1 MSDNSAAERDGAT
14 PGGNGIDG
22 DRVDWDGATEGG
34 ATESGATEDGAAANR
49 LTEDGTADES
59 VRFADVPA
67 RFALTDPRPS
77 RTRPR
82 FGRLEELGFLLATC
96 RGQLPPRPP
105 RHVRV
110 VVLAADHGIAARG
123 VSARGPGDTARRFD
137 ALLAGGTPLGVLVD
151 EAGAGLRAVDL
162 AIEHGSG
169 PYHVRDGSGAIDVED
184 ALTAAETTAALR
196 GGAELADAEVDAGA
210 DLLIP
215 ADLAVGG

>member
-1 MSDNSAAERDGAT
+1 MSDNSAAERDGGT

-22 DRVDWDGATEGG
+22 DRVDGDGAPEDGATEN
-34 ATESGATEDGAAANR
+34 GAAANR
-49 LTEDGTADES
+49 LTDDGADDES

-123 VSARGPGDTARRFD
+123 VS
-137 ALLAGGTPLGVLVD
+137 
-151 EAGAGLRAVDL
+151 
-162 AIEHGSG
+162 
-169 PYHVRDGSGAIDVED
+169 
-184 ALTAAETTAALR
+184 
-196 GGAELADAEVDAGA
+196 
-210 DLLIP
+210 
-215 ADLAVGG
+215 